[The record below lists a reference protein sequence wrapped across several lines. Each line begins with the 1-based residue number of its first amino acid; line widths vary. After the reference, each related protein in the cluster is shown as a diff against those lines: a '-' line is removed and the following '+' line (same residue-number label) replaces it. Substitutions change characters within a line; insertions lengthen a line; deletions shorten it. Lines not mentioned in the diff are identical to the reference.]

1 MLAGSPEFQFEEQV
15 LVFDASM
22 PPRRRRS
29 GLWAVVIGAAVVAA
43 LVVTYVVTR
52 PPAKASAHSGSDPSA
67 GSGNM
72 VSGPATAS
80 GVPDGVPADGAVL
93 DKAAAAALSVSLEGP
108 AAQNATITLDG
119 TTVQPTAA
127 GAALTWKPATP
138 LPDGV
143 HDLVVAGPGVPGG
156 RIERKFSVDSTP
168 PALTVVPPKPLP
180 SGTTALTVTGRTDP
194 GATVTADGQS
204 ATVSADGSFALT
216 LATAPSAVVV
226 QARDAA
232 GNVTTDDVT
241 VVSVLPGTRAVH
253 LTALAFSYAPLRDP
267 VLALARNKQI
277 NAVELDIKDEDGYIG
292 YDSQV
297 PLARQDGASKRYYD
311 AKKAIA
317 QLHALGV
324 RVIGRL
330 VCFRDPTLAK
340 WAWNHGHKDAV
351 IQTPAGAPYTGPYGA
366 GGYAFT
372 NFANKLVRDYNN
384 DIAVEAAKLGFD
396 DILFDYVR
404 RPDGKLATMKI
415 VGMSKNPSADVA
427 EFVHETRVALAA
439 AGTHTFLGAS
449 VFGIAATRPKE
460 IAQDVPMLAKYVDY
474 VAPMVYPSHW
484 APGEYNVKN
493 PSASPY
499 QIVQRSLKDFQKDL
513 KGTHAQV
520 VPWLQDFYHYSAA
533 QVDAQIKA
541 AHDDGI
547 DSFLL
552 WNAGASYTGA
562 ALPKAR

>member
-1 MLAGSPEFQFEEQV
+1 
-15 LVFDASM
+15 VFDASM

-29 GLWAVVIGAAVVAA
+29 GLWAGVVAAAVVAA
-43 LVVTYVVTR
+43 LVVTYLVMR
-52 PPAKASAHSGSDPSA
+52 APDKATAHPGGAAGATTGGTGGASGSASP
-67 GSGNM
+67 
-72 VSGPATAS
+72 S
-80 GVPDGVPADGAVL
+80 GVPNLPADGAVL
-93 DKAAAAALSVSLEGP
+93 DKAAAAALSVSLDGD
-108 AAQNATITLDG
+108 AARNATITLDG
-119 TTVQPTAA
+119 SPAPATTVGT
-127 GAALTWKPATP
+127 ALTWKPATP
-138 LPDGV
+138 LADGA

-156 RIERKFSVDSTP
+156 RIERRFSVDSTP
-168 PALTVVPPKPLP
+168 PTLTVVAPKPLQP
-180 SGTTALTVTGRTDP
+180 GTTALSLTGSTDP
-194 GATVTADGQS
+194 GATVTADGQT
-204 ATVSADGSFALT
+204 ATAAADGSFTLTFASAPAAL
-216 LATAPSAVVV
+216 VV
-226 QARDAA
+226 QAKDAA

-241 VVSVLPGTRAVH
+241 VVSLLPGTRAVH
-253 LTALAFSYAPLRDP
+253 LTALAFSYPPLRDP

-277 NAVELDIKDEDGYIG
+277 NAVELDIKDEDGYVG
-292 YDSQV
+292 YNSQV
-297 PLARQDGASKRYYD
+297 PLARQTGASKGYYD

-340 WAWNHGHKDAV
+340 WAWTHGHQDAV
-351 IQTPAGAPYTGPYGA
+351 IQNASGGPYYGTY
-366 GGYAFT
+366 GNPSKPWTFT

-396 DILFDYVR
+396 DVLFDYVR
-404 RPDGKLATMKI
+404 RPDGKLTKMKI
-415 VGMSKNPSADVA
+415 PGMSKNPSADVA
-427 EFVHETRVALAA
+427 EFVHETRVALSA
-439 AGTHTFLGAS
+439 AGTHTYLGAS

-460 IAQDVPMLAKYVDY
+460 IAQDIPMLAKYVDY

-499 QIVQRSLKDFQKDL
+499 DIVQRSLKDFQKDL

-520 VPWLQDFYHYSAA
+520 VPWLQDFYHYTAA

-552 WNAGASYTGA
+552 WNAGTSYTA
-562 ALPKAR
+562 SALPRIK